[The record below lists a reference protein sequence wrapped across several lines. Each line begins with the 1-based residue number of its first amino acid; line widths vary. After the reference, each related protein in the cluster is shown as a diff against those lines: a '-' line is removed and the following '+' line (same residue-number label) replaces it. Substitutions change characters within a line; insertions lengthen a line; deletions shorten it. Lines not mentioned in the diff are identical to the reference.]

1 MRIIPKQGVCDPH
14 IRVYNG
20 KVYMFTTHDRSP
32 DNKGFR
38 MDDWRIFSSDDLLN
52 WKLEYTF
59 RPEETF
65 LGKVNDCYATD
76 TAERNG
82 KYYLY
87 FSRGQSCTGVAVS
100 ENGPGGPYKD
110 ALGKPLLPE
119 GFVDTPSYDPAIF
132 IDDDEDRTPY
142 IVFGYTVGGKKYYIA
157 RLNDDMI
164 SLAEEPRPVEIV
176 NTWDGN
182 DAPNLNK
189 WNGKYYL
196 GSHRAFFATSD
207 SVYGPYTYRGS
218 FCNEAYVDHGNF
230 FTFHNQTYFAYGVPE
245 NWGEDRMNRYYRT
258 TKMLYAHFK
267 DNGDIAIDEFIQQA
281 GVGHYDASWPSIKGE
296 WYFAAADGIFKKEN
310 LTGFE
315 LRGIKDGSYL
325 YFPKVSGMNSNALM
339 FVRLACR
346 GKCSVEIREGS
357 PFGPIL
363 GHLKAENVGN
373 YNFGGFDDI
382 PCRLENTFGTHDLCF
397 VFRGEGEDIL
407 RFEEF
412 YFEHIKP

>member
-1 MRIIPKQGVCDPH
+1 MRIIPNQGVCDPH
-14 IRVYNG
+14 FRVYEG
-20 KVYMFTTHDRSP
+20 KVYMSTTHDRGP
-32 DNKGFR
+32 QNRHFI
-38 MDDWRIFSSDDLLN
+38 MDDWRIYSTDDMIN

-59 RPEETF
+59 YPEETF

-76 TAERNG
+76 IVERNG

-87 FSRGQSCTGVAVS
+87 FSKGQSCTGVAVS
-100 ENGPGGPYKD
+100 ENGPAGPYKD

-119 GFVDTPSYDPAIF
+119 GLVDTPSYDPAIF
-132 IDDDEDRTPY
+132 IDDDEARTPY

-157 RLNDDMI
+157 RLNEDMI
-164 SLAEEPRPVEIV
+164 SLAEEPRPVEII

-189 WNGKYYL
+189 WNGVYYL

-218 FCNEAYVDHGNF
+218 FCDEAYVDHGNF
-230 FTFHNQTYFAYGVPE
+230 VTYHNQTYFAYGIPE
-245 NWGEDRMNRYYRT
+245 NWGEDNMNRYYRT
-258 TKMLYAHFK
+258 TKMVYAHFK
-267 DNGDIAIDEFIQQA
+267 DNGDIVIDEFIQTE
-281 GVGHYDASWPSIKGE
+281 GVAHYDASWPAIKGE
-296 WYFAAADGIFKKEN
+296 WFFAASDGVAKKEN

-315 LRGIKDGSYL
+315 LRGIGDGSYL
-325 YFPKVSGMNSNALM
+325 YFPKVSGMVQNALM
-339 FVRLACR
+339 FIRLACK
-346 GKCSVEIREGS
+346 GACAIEIREGS
-357 PFGPIL
+357 PFGKML
-363 GHLKAENVGN
+363 GHLKVENVGN
-373 YNFGGFDDI
+373 YSFGGFDDI